1 MLIYLAVTTLTAFA
15 VALSLG
21 GAGLLSVPA
30 TAHIFFAAGVMP
42 LVFGAM
48 IYFVPVLTRGGD
60 AHRAVWLAPP
70 FLQMIG
76 VTVVLYFAGKIGR
89 DALDVAAGGGV
100 AVAFTF
106 AVWMVVRAR
115 RTVGKPHPGWLWYL
129 AAVLF
134 LALALLAIPAMRFWP
149 ESQQALRVVHLH
161 LNTLGFLGF
170 AALGTLPV
178 LLPTA
183 LNAPDP
189 TAAGRLRADLP
200 LAVVAVLAIAFGAAF
215 WRPLALGGAV
225 LAMIPALKLGFAWQK
240 RYERQTVT
248 APAVPLVAALLG
260 YLLLLLGGA
269 AHAQAV
275 AESHGAPIAFV
286 AIFLLPLLTGA
297 LTQLLP
303 VWRYPGKRVP
313 VRDRMH
319 AVLRRHPV
327 GRSLLFLGGG
337 VLLLLGFGSGIWLAA
352 AGTFSFALA
361 MWKAFQRTDS
371 G

>member
-1 MLIYLAVTTLTAFA
+1 MPIYLAVATLVAF
-15 VALSLG
+15 VAALLL
-21 GAGLLSVPA
+21 GAGLSSAPA
-30 TAHIFFAAGVMP
+30 AEHVVFAAGVMP

-70 FLQMIG
+70 FLQAIG
-76 VTVVLYFAGKIGR
+76 VAVVLYLAGESGR
-89 DALDVAAGGGV
+89 DTLDIAAVSGA
-100 AVAFTF
+100 AVAFAF
-106 AVWMVVRAR
+106 AGWMMARAR
-115 RTVGKPHPGWLWYL
+115 RTVGKPHPGWRWYL

-149 ESQQALRVVHLH
+149 ESRQALRVLHLH

-183 LNAPDP
+183 LNMPDP
-189 TAAGRLRADLP
+189 TAAGRLRRDLP
-200 LAVVAVLAIAFGAAF
+200 IAVVAVLTIAFGAVF

-225 LAMIPALKLGFAWQK
+225 LAIVPALKLGLAWQR
-240 RYERQTVT
+240 RYRWRAIT
-248 APAVPLVAALLG
+248 APAAPLVAALLG
-260 YLLLLLGGA
+260 YVLLLLGGV
-269 AHAQAV
+269 AHAQAMV
-275 AESHGAPIAFV
+275 EGRDAPIAFV

-297 LTQLLP
+297 LAQLLP

-313 VRDRMH
+313 ARDRMH
-319 AVLRRHPV
+319 VVLGSHGT

-337 VLLLLGFGSGIWLAA
+337 VLWLFGFDNGIWFAVAGMLSFTLAV
-352 AGTFSFALA
+352 FQ
-361 MWKAFQRTDS
+361 AFTRHDS